1 MERNK
6 KEKMMY
12 LIIAIL
18 TLVVIIGG
26 ISYAFFSANITTINE
41 ENNQTKVIAKALVD
55 VTMEYGGIIESNGA
69 LPGYKVVKTIHVV
82 GSGPADAEAVTI
94 NLTLTPNVIEFKDHV
109 KYSIYAVENS
119 NIGIEEICEGANQV
133 VESGKY
139 YDDMQCDVSA
149 LGEVIKSGIFV
160 DKKVIRESVT
170 VEYDTDRTYY
180 ILIEYLNDE
189 EKEQNSEQGRSFTV
203 NLGYEE
209 GNQTFSDYIVNQA
222 KKDNAIEEFNH
233 EATEQTP
240 ALTDYRYVGAD
251 PKNYVYFG
259 CEGNSCTED
268 NLYRIIGFIPT
279 QSSENGE
286 YENRLKLIKANYYTE
301 NESGLLLPTHGSYPV
316 TGGYGYQWTNNTDNK
331 WEESTLQNQVLN
343 GVYWN
348 SLGEYKNYISPA
360 VWYLGTPS
368 GTNYGSHTPDYFYT
382 TERSDSSR
390 GATYLIANIG
400 LIYPSDYGYS
410 IGVDYRELS
419 VSNYKGEYV
428 KNAWLFNKSY
438 DWTISAVEN
447 DNWNAWNIFSSAE
460 LDWTYSNSRERVWG
474 IRPTFYLKAD
484 VQYASGTGSIMNPY
498 RIK

>member
-12 LIIAIL
+12 LIIAIIS
-18 TLVVIIGG
+18 LVVIIGG

-69 LPGYKVVKTIHVV
+69 LPGYKVVKTIRVV

-94 NLTLTPNVIEFKDHV
+94 NLTLTPNVIDFKDHV

-160 DKKVIRESVT
+160 DKKVVKESVT
-170 VEYDTDRTYY
+170 VRYNTDRTYY

-189 EKEQNSEQGRSFTV
+189 EKEQNSEQGKSFTV

-222 KKDNAIEEFNH
+222 KKDSAIEEFNH

-259 CEGNSCTED
+259 CEGNSCTDD
-268 NLYRIIGFIPT
+268 NLYRIIGVITT
-279 QSSENGE
+279 QSREDSE
-286 YENRLKLIKANYYTE
+286 YENRVKLIKATNWEGETA
-301 NESGLLLPTHGSYPV
+301 ESSAITK
-316 TGGYGYQWTNNTDNK
+316 TGKGYRWNTSISNA
-331 WEESTLQNQVLN
+331 WESSSLKGILN
-343 GVYWN
+343 GEYYN
-348 SLGEYKNYISPA
+348 SLGDSQKYISPSK
-360 VWYLGTPS
+360 WYLGAPTYLGSETYTP
-368 GTNYGSHTPDYFYT
+368 YTPEQLYIL
-382 TERSDSSR
+382 ERSNTKGISG
-390 GATYLIANIG
+390 GAISYI
-400 LIYPSDYGYS
+400 P
-410 IGVDYRELS
+410 
-419 VSNYKGEYV
+419 V
-428 KNAWLFNKSY
+428 KH
-438 DWTISAVEN
+438 TV
-447 DNWNAWNIFSSAE
+447 
-460 LDWTYSNSRERVWG
+460 RV
-474 IRPTFYLKAD
+474 
-484 VQYASGTGSIMNPY
+484 
-498 RIK
+498 